1 MTNITN
7 SPRPASGSLLE
18 TGSVALALILF
29 PLLFVSAQFLHP
41 DPFTTGLPKTGM
53 EFAVHINGAHWMHI
67 AHLLEFI
74 CAPLLLVLALHF
86 YARLKP
92 ALPRLAFTALVMAAI
107 GTFMLAGNKAALC
120 LTSSAFDTLSD
131 ADLFA
136 MAPGLEV
143 LIHRRAL
150 MAVLW
155 GIPLLPLGFALFAAG
170 LLKAGVTP
178 KWQAAFILAGS
189 LLLANPEIQ
198 AINTVASLL
207 FAIGFPSYAWTYFNS
222 QTSSS

>member
-1 MTNITN
+1 MTTITTT
-7 SPRPASGSLLE
+7 RPPTYFPLE
-18 TGSVALALILF
+18 TGITAVALILF
-29 PLLFVSAQFLHP
+29 PLFFVSAQLLHP
-41 DPFTTGLPKTGM
+41 DPFATGIPKTGM
-53 EFAVHINGAHWMHI
+53 EYAIHINGAHWMHI
-67 AHLLEFI
+67 AHLLEFF

-92 ALPRLAFTALVMAAI
+92 DLPRLAFTALVMATI

-120 LTSSAFDTLSD
+120 LTASAFDTLSD

-155 GIPLLPLGFALFAAG
+155 GIPLLPLGFALFATG

-198 AINTVASLL
+198 AINTVASLF
-207 FAIGFPSYAWTYFNS
+207 FAIGFPSYAWTYFHS
-222 QTSSS
+222 QTSVA

>member
-1 MTNITN
+1 MTNLPK
-7 SPRPASGSLLE
+7 SPRPTSGSSLE
-18 TGSVALALILF
+18 TGSTALALILF
-29 PLLFVSAQFLHP
+29 PLLFVSAQLLHP
-41 DPFTTGLPKTGM
+41 DPFTTSLPKTGM
-53 EFAVHINGAHWMHI
+53 EFAAHINGARWMHI
-67 AHLLEFI
+67 AHLLEFF

-120 LTSSAFDTLSD
+120 LTTSAFDTLSD

-143 LIHRRAL
+143 LIHRRAF

-155 GIPLLPLGFALFAAG
+155 GIPLLPLGFVLFAAG
-170 LLKAGVTP
+170 LLKAGVAP
-178 KWQAAFILAGS
+178 KWQATFLLIGS

-198 AINTVASLL
+198 ALNTVASVLL
-207 FAIGFPSYAWTYFNS
+207 AIGFLGYAWTYLKP